1 MLYFGH
7 GSNIDR
13 QQMAIRCPG
22 SRFVAPARVHNYR
35 LCFPRWSNVRESA
48 IASMEPAKGEI
59 VWGALYEVTPA
70 DLERLDMIE
79 GFAVSRDPAK
89 NELQRVSVRVE
100 RPDGISGEAKTH
112 IAIPMENPGPPSQGY
127 ILVLVRAATEL
138 DFPKDFIARIKAA
151 GAGSLAA

>member
-35 LCFPRWSNVRESA
+35 LCFPRWSNVRASA

-59 VWGALYEVTPA
+59 VWGALYEVTPS

-79 GFAVSRDPAK
+79 GFAVSRNPAK
-89 NELQRVSVRVE
+89 NESQRISVRVE
-100 RPDGISGEAKTH
+100 RPDGISGDARTH
-112 IAIPMENPGPPSQGY
+112 IAVPVEDPGKPSPGY

-151 GAGSLAA
+151 GSGSLAA

>member
-89 NELQRVSVRVE
+89 NESQRVSVRVE